1 MLQPVSKRPQSLRCE
16 AMWLTKSV
24 WSTKSVS
31 FNKRVPRKQG
41 LSSKGRGF
49 TLIEVLVSIA
59 IFATLS
65 MAAYQVVNQ
74 VQRSNEL
81 SIERS
86 ARLNQLQRSLVIL
99 DNDFRQMA
107 VRQFRTNGEEASSKL
122 ILMKEYLLD
131 SDSVGIMFTRLGW
144 HNPQQQFPRGEVTKV
159 GYRIK
164 EETLERVWW
173 RYPDTPAGQEGVIT
187 PLLDDVEGF
196 EIEFYD
202 GSRWG
207 KEWQTDKSLPK
218 AVRLK
223 LTLKDYGEIER
234 VYLTPGGT
242 LDQADDS
249 SSSDS
254 SGGSEGNN
262 DSST

>member
-1 MLQPVSKRPQSLRCE
+1 MSQNKSACATRSK
-16 AMWLTKSV
+16 TK
-24 WSTKSVS
+24 
-31 FNKRVPRKQG
+31 
-41 LSSKGRGF
+41 GF

-65 MAAYQVVNQ
+65 VAAYQVVNQ
-74 VQRSNEL
+74 IQRSNEV

-86 ARLNQLQRSLVIL
+86 ARLNALQRSLVIL

-107 VRQFRTNGEEASSKL
+107 QRQFRTNGEEASSKL
-122 ILMKEYLLD
+122 VLMQEYLLD
-131 SDSVGIMFTRLGW
+131 SDTVGVMFTRLGW

-173 RYPDTPAGQEGVIT
+173 RYPDTPTGQEGVVT
-187 PLLDDVEGF
+187 PLLEGIEAF
-196 EIEFYD
+196 SLEFYN
-202 GSRWG
+202 GSSWL
-207 KEWQTDKSLPK
+207 KEWQTDRALPK

-234 VYLTPGGT
+234 VYLTPSGSINT
-242 LDQADDS
+242 SDSSDS
-249 SSSDS
+249 SSSN
-254 SGGSEGNN
+254 GGNN
-262 DSST
+262 G

>member
-1 MLQPVSKRPQSLRCE
+1 MSQISRTRS
-16 AMWLTKSV
+16 
-24 WSTKSVS
+24 
-31 FNKRVPRKQG
+31 PRNRAQ
-41 LSSKGRGF
+41 GF

-65 MAAYQVVNQ
+65 VAAYQVVNQ
-74 VQRSNEL
+74 IQRSNEV

-86 ARLNQLQRSLVIL
+86 ARLNALQRSLVIL

-107 VRQFRTNGEEASSKL
+107 QRQFRTNGEEASSKL
-122 ILMKEYLLD
+122 ILMQEYLLD
-131 SDSVGIMFTRLGW
+131 SDTLGVMFTRLGW

-173 RYPDTPAGQEGVIT
+173 RYPDTPTGQEGVVT
-187 PLLDDVEGF
+187 PLLEGIEAF
-196 EIEFYD
+196 SLEFYN
-202 GSRWG
+202 GSSWL
-207 KEWQTDKSLPK
+207 KEWQTDGALPK

-234 VYLTPGGT
+234 IYLTPSGSINT
-242 LDQADDS
+242 SDSSDS
-249 SSSDS
+249 SSS
-254 SGGSEGNN
+254 SGGNN
-262 DSST
+262 G

>member
-1 MLQPVSKRPQSLRCE
+1 MLLNKSMSLSKNGSLN
-16 AMWLTKSV
+16 KSKPLSKNGSLSKSMA
-24 WSTKSVS
+24 STKAFSKCMP
-31 FNKRVPRKQG
+31 FKQG
-41 LSSKGRGF
+41 LPSKGRGF

-74 VQRSNEL
+74 VQRSNEI

-107 VRQFRTNGEEASSKL
+107 ARQIRTNGEEASSKL

-131 SDSVGIMFTRLGW
+131 SDSIGIMFTRLGW

-173 RYPDTPAGQEGVIT
+173 RYPDTPAGQQGVIT
-187 PLLDDVEGF
+187 PLLDDVESLEF
-196 EIEFYD
+196 EFYD

-234 VYLTPGGT
+234 VYLTPSGT
-242 LDQADDS
+242 LDQADDAD
-249 SSSDS
+249 DS
-254 SGGSEGNN
+254 SNSEGNN
-262 DSST
+262 G

>member
-1 MLQPVSKRPQSLRCE
+1 MQQPVSKRLQSLRCE

-24 WSTKSVS
+24 WSTKSMF

-122 ILMKEYLLD
+122 ILVKEYLLD

>member
-1 MLQPVSKRPQSLRCE
+1 MSQ
-16 AMWLTKSV
+16 
-24 WSTKSVS
+24 
-31 FNKRVPRKQG
+31 NKRAYATR
-41 LSSKGRGF
+41 SKTKGF

-65 MAAYQVVNQ
+65 VAAYQVVNQ
-74 VQRSNEL
+74 IQRSNEV

-86 ARLNQLQRSLVIL
+86 ARLNALQRSLVIL

-107 VRQFRTNGEEASSKL
+107 QRQFRTNGEEASSKL
-122 ILMKEYLLD
+122 ILMQEYLLD
-131 SDSVGIMFTRLGW
+131 SDTVGVMFTRLGW

-173 RYPDTPAGQEGVIT
+173 RYPDTPTGQEGVVT
-187 PLLDDVEGF
+187 PLLEGIEAF
-196 EIEFYD
+196 SLEFYN
-202 GSRWG
+202 GSSWL
-207 KEWQTDKSLPK
+207 KEWQTDRALPK

-234 VYLTPGGT
+234 VYLTPSGSINT
-242 LDQADDS
+242 SDSSDS
-249 SSSDS
+249 SSS
-254 SGGSEGNN
+254 SGGNN
-262 DSST
+262 G

>member
-1 MLQPVSKRPQSLRCE
+1 MSLSKNGSLN
-16 AMWLTKSV
+16 KSKPLSKNGSLSKSMA
-24 WSTKSVS
+24 STKAFSNCMP
-31 FNKRVPRKQG
+31 FKQG
-41 LSSKGRGF
+41 LPSKGRGF

-74 VQRSNEL
+74 VQRSNEI

-107 VRQFRTNGEEASSKL
+107 ARQFRTNGEEASSKL

-131 SDSVGIMFTRLGW
+131 SDSIGIMFTRLGW

-173 RYPDTPAGQEGVIT
+173 RYPDTPAGQQGVIT
-187 PLLDDVEGF
+187 PLLDDVESLEF
-196 EIEFYD
+196 EFYD

-234 VYLTPGGT
+234 VYLTPSGT
-242 LDQADDS
+242 LDQADDAD
-249 SSSDS
+249 DS
-254 SGGSEGNN
+254 SNSEGNN
-262 DSST
+262 G